1 MNMAWWF
8 GKIIISY
15 IYSEMTQN
23 KKIKKT
29 LFFKLNCFSVTNNNT
44 VKQLNA
50 ENK

>member
-23 KKIKKT
+23 KKKP
-29 LFFKLNCFSVTNNNT
+29 FFKLNCFSVTNNNT
-44 VKQLNA
+44 VKPLNA

>member
-23 KKIKKT
+23 LKKKNT
-29 LFFKLNCFSVTNNNT
+29 FFKLNCFSVTNNNT

>member
-23 KKIKKT
+23 LKKT

>member
-23 KKIKKT
+23 KKKNP
-29 LFFKLNCFSVTNNNT
+29 FFKLNCFSVTNNNT